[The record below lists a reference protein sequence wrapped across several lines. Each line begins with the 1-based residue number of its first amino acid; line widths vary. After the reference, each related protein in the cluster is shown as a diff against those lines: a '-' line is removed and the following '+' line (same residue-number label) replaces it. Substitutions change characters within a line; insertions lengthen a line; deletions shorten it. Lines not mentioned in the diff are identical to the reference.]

1 VSSVRVLVVDDHQVV
16 RTGVRTALADADGIE
31 VVGEATTADE
41 AVSMAAALKP
51 DVVLMDVRL
60 TSDDD
65 LGGVDAARR
74 LLSESQSVR
83 VLMFSSYSER
93 ETVLASIMAGASGY
107 LTKNVRHAQLIDAI
121 RATARGESLLDPR
134 VAGLVVKHLRDAQAP
149 AEGPESALSP
159 REQEVLALVAQGM
172 TNRQIAE
179 QLVISEHTARN
190 HVASILDKLGLS
202 SRAAA
207 AAMAA
212 RLGI

>member
-1 VSSVRVLVVDDHQVV
+1 
-16 RTGVRTALADADGIE
+16 
-31 VVGEATTADE
+31 
-41 AVSMAAALKP
+41 MAATLKP

-60 TSDDD
+60 SSDDD
-65 LGGVDAARR
+65 LGGVEAARR
-74 LLSESQSVR
+74 LLSESPGPQ

-107 LTKNVRHAQLIDAI
+107 LTKNVRHAQLVDAI
-121 RATARGESLLDPR
+121 RTTARGESLLDPR
-134 VAGLVVKHLRDAQAP
+134 VAGLVVKHLRDASPQ

-159 REQEVLALVAQGM
+159 REREVLALIAEGM
-172 TNRQIAE
+172 TNRQIAA

>member
-1 VSSVRVLVVDDHQVV
+1 LVVDDHQVV
-16 RTGVRTALADADGIE
+16 RTGVRTALADAEDIE
-31 VVGEATTADE
+31 VVGEAASADE
-41 AVSMAAALKP
+41 GVAKAASLKP

-60 TSDDD
+60 SEEDD
-65 LGGVDAARR
+65 LGGVEAARR
-74 LLSESQSVR
+74 LLSETPGTR

-93 ETVLASIMAGASGY
+93 ETVVASIMAGASGY
-107 LTKNVRHAQLIDAI
+107 LTKNVRHAQLVEGI
-121 RATARGESLLDPR
+121 RTTARGESLLDPR
-134 VAGLVVKHLRDAQAP
+134 VAGIVVSHLRDTTAQA
-149 AEGPESALSP
+149 AGPEAALSP
-159 REQEVLALVAQGM
+159 REREVLALVAQGM

-207 AAMAA
+207 AALAG